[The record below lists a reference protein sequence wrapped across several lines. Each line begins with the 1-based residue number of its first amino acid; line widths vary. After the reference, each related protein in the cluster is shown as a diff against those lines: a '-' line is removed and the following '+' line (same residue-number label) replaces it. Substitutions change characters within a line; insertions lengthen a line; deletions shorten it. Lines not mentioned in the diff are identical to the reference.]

1 MQGNRAMADQ
11 SQQFSAL
18 LEKKRQ
24 KIVRAWLQGV
34 VDTYPPKTSEFLTSQ
49 KDQFANPIGANLAR
63 DLDQIFTEL
72 LQEKS
77 TDALQTAVDG
87 IVRVRAV
94 QDFPPSAA
102 VGCFLMLKKIVRQ
115 NAGDQIREQDLL
127 RQLALFDEK
136 IDQLMLVAFEKYVKC
151 REKIWELK
159 AKEAQH
165 RTKNLLRK
173 KAGVDWTVSDSP
185 DPAR

>member
-1 MQGNRAMADQ
+1 MTDQ
-11 SQQFSAL
+11 RQEFVAL
-18 LEKKRQ
+18 LEKNRK

-72 LQEKS
+72 LEEQS
-77 TDALQTAVDG
+77 TEALATAVDG

-94 QDFPPSAA
+94 QDFTPSAA
-102 VGCFLMLKKIVRQ
+102 VGCFLQLKKIVRQ
-115 NAGDQIREQDLL
+115 SVGPQIRDQDLL
-127 RQLALFDEK
+127 QQLAEFDGK
-136 IDQLMLVAFEKYVKC
+136 IDQLMLIAFETFVKC

-185 DPAR
+185 DPVT